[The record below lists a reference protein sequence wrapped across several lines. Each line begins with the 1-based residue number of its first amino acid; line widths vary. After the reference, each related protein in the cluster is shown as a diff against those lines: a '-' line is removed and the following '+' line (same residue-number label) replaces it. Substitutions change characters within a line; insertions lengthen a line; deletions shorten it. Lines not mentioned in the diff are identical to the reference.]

1 MVAIVVRRLALGLL
15 LLWLV
20 SVLVFAGT
28 HFLPGDAARVL
39 LGRYATPDTLRILRE
54 QLHLTDPLVLQ
65 YWNWSKGLL
74 TGNWGMSLVSP
85 QSVAQIVSYR
95 LTNSGVLVMISAL
108 IATPLAIAIGTYS
121 ATRAR
126 GWVDH
131 AISLATL
138 ILAALPAFVI
148 GIALVYLLST
158 NVLNLLPAASIVD
171 PTAPLWTQPSVL
183 VLPSLTLVLAVIPY
197 AIRMVRASMIEV
209 LESEY
214 IAMARLKGLAEG
226 RVVIRHALRN
236 AIAPAIQAS
245 ALNLLFMAG
254 GVVVVE
260 TVFGF
265 PGIGSALVE
274 AVNERDVPVI
284 QTLAVLVGA
293 FYIVVNLVA
302 DLLVIFVTPRLRTRI
317 Q

>member
-1 MVAIVVRRLALGLL
+1 MCF
-15 LLWLV
+15 
-20 SVLVFAGT
+20 S
-28 HFLPGDAARVL
+28 
-39 LGRYATPDTLRILRE
+39 
-54 QLHLTDPLVLQ
+54 
-65 YWNWSKGLL
+65 
-74 TGNWGMSLVSP
+74 
-85 QSVAQIVSYR
+85 
-95 LTNSGVLVMISAL
+95 
-108 IATPLAIAIGTYS
+108 
-121 ATRAR
+121 
-126 GWVDH
+126 
-131 AISLATL
+131 
-138 ILAALPAFVI
+138 
-148 GIALVYLLST
+148 
-158 NVLNLLPAASIVD
+158 LLPAASIVD
-171 PTAPLWTQPSVL
+171 PTMSLFAQPGVL

-214 IAMARLKGLAEG
+214 IAMARLKGLPEG

-284 QTLAVLVGA
+284 QTLAVLVAA

-317 Q
+317 

>member
-1 MVAIVVRRLALGLL
+1 MVAVALRRLALGLL

-39 LGRYATPDTLRILRE
+39 LGRYATPDSLRALRE
-54 QLHLTDPLVLQ
+54 QLHLMDPLPTQ
-65 YWNWSKGLL
+65 YWNWSRGML
-74 TGNWGMSLVSP
+74 TGQWGMSLVSP
-85 QSVAQIVSYR
+85 QTVSQLVAYR
-95 LTNSGVLVMISAL
+95 VVNSGVLVLISAL

-126 GWVDH
+126 SWVDH
-131 AISLATL
+131 GVSLATL

-148 GIALVYLLST
+148 GIALVYLLAT
-158 NVLNLLPAASIVD
+158 NVLHLLPAASIVD
-171 PTAPLWTQPSVL
+171 PTMSLFAQPGVL
-183 VLPSLTLVLAVIPY
+183 VLPALTLVLAVIPY

-214 IAMARLKGLAEG
+214 VAMARLKGLPEG

-274 AVNERDVPVI
+274 AVNERDIPVI
-284 QTLAVLVGA
+284 QTLAVLVAA

-302 DLLVIFVTPRLRTRI
+302 DLLVILVTPRLRTRI
-317 Q
+317 S

>member
-1 MVAIVVRRLALGLL
+1 MVALVVRRLAFGLL

-39 LGRYATPDTLRILRE
+39 LGRYATPDSLRSLRE
-54 QLHLTDPLVLQ
+54 QLHLTDPPVLQ
-65 YWNWSKGLL
+65 YWNWSKGML
-74 TGNWGMSLVSP
+74 TGNWGNSLVSP
-85 QSVAQIVSYR
+85 QSVSQIVAYR
-95 LTNSGVLVMISAL
+95 LTNSGVLVVISAL

-126 GWVDH
+126 SWVDH
-131 AISLATL
+131 GISLATL
-138 ILAALPAFVI
+138 VLAALPAFVI
-148 GIALVYLLST
+148 GIALVYLLAT
-158 NVLNLLPAASIVD
+158 NVLSLFPAASIVD
-171 PTAPLWTQPSVL
+171 PTAPLWTQPGVL

-209 LESEY
+209 LESDY
-214 IAMARLKGLAEG
+214 IALARLKGLPES
-226 RVVIRHALRN
+226 RVVVRHALRN
-236 AIAPAIQAS
+236 SIATAIQAS

-284 QTLAVLVGA
+284 QTLAVLVAA
-293 FYIVVNLVA
+293 FYIVVNLAA
-302 DLLVIFVTPRLRTRI
+302 DLLVIFVTPRLRTRM
-317 Q
+317 